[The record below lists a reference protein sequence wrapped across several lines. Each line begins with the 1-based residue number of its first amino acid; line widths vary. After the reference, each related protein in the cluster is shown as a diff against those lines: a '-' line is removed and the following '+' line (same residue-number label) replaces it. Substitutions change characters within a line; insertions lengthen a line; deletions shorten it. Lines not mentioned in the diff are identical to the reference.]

1 MPAEKEESKMKQ
13 DREEGW
19 AASDSDGENTAAEW
33 RKRGESRLGRGE
45 GKDERGRQTEL
56 KRRLGGG
63 GVRWQDERGGIEGR
77 EVGIG
82 AERIRSNEGSVKREQ
97 KRLTRQ

>member
-1 MPAEKEESKMKQ
+1 MPAEKEESKMKR

-33 RKRGESRLGRGE
+33 RKRGESRLG
-45 GKDERGRQTEL
+45 RGRQTEL